1 MNRTPIVHL
10 LTLTPNQLEILL
22 YLARKHARSIYEDT
36 NYCKTSLKG
45 LLHKLDHC
53 EEVQRKRAERR

>member
-1 MNRTPIVHL
+1 MNRTPVIHL
-10 LTLTPNQLEILL
+10 VTLTPRQVELIQVGLRL
-22 YLARKHARSIYEDT
+22 IPAHLAETKEYSA
-36 NYCKTSLKG
+36 SLKG